1 MEKRPCISSGQIFS
15 MLFISKI
22 VISMTYGSLLIGD
35 SDIWDHLVSA
45 VVSFM
50 LTFLIIWPIYKLFSM
65 DEKMNI
71 MDNIYDLMGKCGMI
85 LIFIYVVYYLV
96 ICFHTVAVFNNFIS
110 NAVNPPI
117 SITFLTFVLIICA
130 CYGSYKGLEA
140 LARTSTFILISTIFS
155 IVILGISLFSCV
167 EPINFTPLMYSGNES
182 VKEGVVYMI
191 SQSPCVLALAVLLPM
206 GKGNKKTGIF
216 VWNFLVYL
224 LFAMI
229 IILIIGSMGNFVYT
243 QLFPVYTAAGIGKFG
258 SFKHLDSLYLGVWI
272 SGIFLKLSLFFILAS
287 EGIKKVFGEKAKK
300 ISVVIFGIMMA
311 SVSCFPNFFGVLK
324 SSVITWILFY
334 FLIFLAVVVPC
345 VLIFIKFLK
354 LKRRNNIES

>member
-1 MEKRPCISSGQIFS
+1 MEKRPCISAGQIFS

-45 VVSFM
+45 VVSFV

-71 MDNIYDLMGKCGMI
+71 MDNIYDLMGKWGMI
-85 LIFIYVVYYLV
+85 LIFIYVIYYLL

-117 SITFLTFVLIICA
+117 SITLLTFVLVICA

-140 LARTSTFILISTIFS
+140 LARTSTFILISTVFS
-155 IVILGISLFSCV
+155 VVFLGISLFSCV
-167 EPINFTPLMYSGNES
+167 EPINFKPLMYSGSES
-182 VKEGVVYMI
+182 VKEGIIYMI
-191 SQSPCVLALAVLLPM
+191 SQSPCVPALAILLPM

-216 VWNFLVYL
+216 IWNFFVYL

-229 IILIIGSMGNFVYT
+229 IVLIIGSMGDFVYT

-287 EGIKKVFGEKAKK
+287 EGVKKILGEKAKK
-300 ISVVIFGIMMA
+300 ISIIIFGIMMA
-311 SVSCFPNFFGVLK
+311 SVSCFPAFFGVLK
-324 SSVITWILFY
+324 TSAITWILFY
-334 FLIFLAVVVPC
+334 FLLFLSVVVPC
-345 VLIFIKFLK
+345 VLIFLKIFK
-354 LKRRNNIES
+354 LKRRNNIEI